1 MSGRPTEVLLRAER
15 YLDRHGVDAPR
26 ATAEIL
32 LADVLRTDRVGLYTR
47 AERLTPD
54 QARDFGRALCRRCE
68 GVPLQHL
75 TGEQAFRGIVVAVR
89 PGVFVPRP
97 ETEVVVETA
106 LAAIADVA
114 EPLVV
119 DVCTGT
125 GVIALAIASERPD
138 ARVLA
143 VDRSPAAAALA
154 RENAERLGLE
164 VEVLE
169 GDLLAPI
176 PDDLRGAV
184 DLVVSNPPY
193 VRPDEVDALPA
204 DVLAD
209 PMEALV
215 GDLAL
220 TERLALGAREALRQG
235 GTFIVEIG
243 EAQADEVR
251 GVLAGFRDVR
261 VERDLVGRDRVVV
274 AS

>member
-32 LADVLRTDRVGLYTR
+32 LADLLRTDRVGLYTR

-169 GDLLAPI
+169 GDLLAPL
-176 PDDLRGAV
+176 PDDLRGTV

-220 TERLALGAREALRQG
+220 TERLARGAREALRQG